1 MENVVILKKNQNKEK
16 LLMGNRKSLFI
27 SLVLLA
33 IAVAVTIGVFVYI
46 DSDGGGNK
54 YQVITE
60 SSKIHDATVIFINAG
75 KADSILVMV
84 DGKNY
89 LIDTGVSDSA
99 SVIKNVFVRY
109 GVEKLD
115 GVFLTHTHKDHI
127 GGLKKIAKDYDIDMV
142 YSADI
147 SMNENDGTNR
157 IEKAVDKN
165 GLKLSK
171 LSAGDRVRIADKLYM
186 EVIAPLEYNKK
197 DDNDNSLVLRLLVN
211 GKVFLFTGD
220 MQFAEEQT
228 LLDAGTDVSA
238 DVLKVGNHGNP
249 DATSEQFAKAVNP
262 EIAVITTD
270 TSVDTDSANERV
282 KKLFSKV
289 LLTQDYKFGIKIT
302 VDKDG
307 NLIEEEA

>member
-1 MENVVILKKNQNKEK
+1 
-16 LLMGNRKSLFI
+16 MGNKKGLFI
-27 SLVLLA
+27 SLILLG
-33 IAVAVTIGVFVYI
+33 IAVAAAIGVFVYI
-46 DSDGGGNK
+46 DSGSAGVKK

-60 SSKIHDATVIFINAG
+60 SDKTHDATVVFINAG

-99 SVIKNVFVRY
+99 SIIKDVFVKY

-127 GGLKKIAKDYDIDMV
+127 GGLKKIAKTYDIDMV

-147 SMNENDGTNR
+147 SMNEDDGTNC
-157 IEKAVDKN
+157 IEEAVDKS

-186 EVIAPLEYNKK
+186 EVIAPLKYNKK

-262 EIAVITTD
+262 EIAIITTD

>member
-1 MENVVILKKNQNKEK
+1 
-16 LLMGNRKSLFI
+16 MGNKKGLFI
-27 SLVLLA
+27 SLILLG
-33 IAVAVTIGVFVYI
+33 IAVAAAIGVFVYI
-46 DSDGGGNK
+46 DSGSAGVKK

-60 SSKIHDATVIFINAG
+60 SDKTHDATVVFINAG

-99 SVIKNVFVRY
+99 SIIKDVFVKY

-127 GGLKKIAKDYDIDMV
+127 GGLKKIAKTYDIDMV

-147 SMNENDGTNR
+147 SMNEDDGTNR

-186 EVIAPLEYNKK
+186 EVIAPLKYNKK

-262 EIAVITTD
+262 EIAIITTD

>member
-1 MENVVILKKNQNKEK
+1 MVNKK
-16 LLMGNRKSLFI
+16 GLFI
-27 SLVLLA
+27 SLILLG
-33 IAVAVTIGVFVYI
+33 IAVAAAIGVFVYI
-46 DSDGGGNK
+46 DSGSAGVKK

-60 SSKIHDATVIFINAG
+60 SDKTHDATVVFINAG

-99 SVIKNVFVRY
+99 SIIKDVFVKY

-127 GGLKKIAKDYDIDMV
+127 GGLKKIAKTYDIDMV

-147 SMNENDGTNR
+147 SMNEDDGTNR

-171 LSAGDRVRIADKLYM
+171 LSAGDRVKIADKLYM
-186 EVIAPLEYNKK
+186 EVIAPLKYNKK

-262 EIAVITTD
+262 EIAIITTD

>member
-1 MENVVILKKNQNKEK
+1 
-16 LLMGNRKSLFI
+16 MGNKKGLFI
-27 SLVLLA
+27 SLILLG
-33 IAVAVTIGVFVYI
+33 IAVAAAIGVFVYI
-46 DSDGGGNK
+46 DSGSAGVKK

-60 SSKIHDATVIFINAG
+60 SDKTHDATVVFINAG

-99 SVIKNVFVRY
+99 SIIKDVFVKY

-127 GGLKKIAKDYDIDMV
+127 GGLKKIAKTYDIDMV

-147 SMNENDGTNR
+147 SMNEDDGTNR

-186 EVIAPLEYNKK
+186 EVIAPLKYNKK

-228 LLDAGTDVSA
+228 LLDAETDVSA

-262 EIAVITTD
+262 EIAIITTD

>member
-1 MENVVILKKNQNKEK
+1 
-16 LLMGNRKSLFI
+16 MGNKKGLFI
-27 SLVLLA
+27 SLILLG
-33 IAVAVTIGVFVYI
+33 IAVAAAIGVFVYI
-46 DSDGGGNK
+46 DSGSAGVKK

-60 SSKIHDATVIFINAG
+60 SDKTHDATVVFINAG

-99 SVIKNVFVRY
+99 SIIKDVFVKY

-127 GGLKKIAKDYDIDMV
+127 GGLKKISKAYDIDMV

-147 SMNENDGTNR
+147 SMNEDDGTNR

-171 LSAGDRVRIADKLYM
+171 LSAGDRVKIADKLYM
-186 EVIAPLEYNKK
+186 EVIAPLKYNKK

-262 EIAVITTD
+262 EIAIITTD

>member
-1 MENVVILKKNQNKEK
+1 MVNKK
-16 LLMGNRKSLFI
+16 GLFI
-27 SLVLLA
+27 SLILLG
-33 IAVAVTIGVFVYI
+33 IAVAAAIGVFVYI
-46 DSDGGGNK
+46 DSGSAGVKK

-60 SSKIHDATVIFINAG
+60 SDKTHDATVVFINAG

-99 SVIKNVFVRY
+99 SIIKDVFVKY

-127 GGLKKIAKDYDIDMV
+127 GGLKKISKAYDIDMV

-147 SMNENDGTNR
+147 SMNEDDGTNR

-171 LSAGDRVRIADKLYM
+171 LSAGDRVKIADKLYM
-186 EVIAPLEYNKK
+186 EVIAPLKYNKK

-262 EIAVITTD
+262 EIAIITTD

>member
-1 MENVVILKKNQNKEK
+1 
-16 LLMGNRKSLFI
+16 MGNKKGLFI
-27 SLVLLA
+27 SLILLG
-33 IAVAVTIGVFVYI
+33 IAVAAAIGVFVYI
-46 DSDGGGNK
+46 DSGSAGVKK

-60 SSKIHDATVIFINAG
+60 SDKTHDATVVFINAG

-99 SVIKNVFVRY
+99 SIIKDVFVKY
-109 GVEKLD
+109 GVGKLD

-127 GGLKKIAKDYDIDMV
+127 GGLKKISKAYDIDMV

-147 SMNENDGTNR
+147 SMNEDDGTNL

-171 LSAGDRVRIADKLYM
+171 LSAGDRVKIADKLYM
-186 EVIAPLEYNKK
+186 EVIAPLKYNKK

-262 EIAVITTD
+262 EIAIITTD

>member
-1 MENVVILKKNQNKEK
+1 
-16 LLMGNRKSLFI
+16 MGNKKGFLI
-27 SLVLLA
+27 SLILLV
-33 IAVAVTIGVFVYI
+33 IAVAAAIGVFIYI
-46 DSDGGGNK
+46 DSGSGGKK

-60 SSKIHDATVIFINAG
+60 SDKTHDATVVFINAG

-99 SVIKNVFVRY
+99 SIIKDVFVKY

-127 GGLKKIAKDYDIDMV
+127 GGLKKIAKTYDIDMV

-147 SMNENDGTNR
+147 SMNEDDGTNR

-171 LSAGDRVRIADKLYM
+171 LSAGDRVKIADKLYM
-186 EVIAPLEYNKK
+186 EVIAPLKYNKK

-262 EIAVITTD
+262 EIAIITTD

-289 LLTQDYKFGIKIT
+289 LLTQDYKFGIKIM

>member
-1 MENVVILKKNQNKEK
+1 
-16 LLMGNRKSLFI
+16 MGNKKGFLI
-27 SLVLLA
+27 SLILLV
-33 IAVAVTIGVFVYI
+33 IAVAAAIGVFIYI
-46 DSDGGGNK
+46 DSGSGGKK

-60 SSKIHDATVIFINAG
+60 SDKTHDATVVFINAG

-99 SVIKNVFVRY
+99 SIIKDVFVKY

-127 GGLKKIAKDYDIDMV
+127 GGLKKIAKTYDIDMV

-147 SMNENDGTNR
+147 SMNEDDGTNR

-186 EVIAPLEYNKK
+186 EVIAPLKYNKK

-262 EIAVITTD
+262 EIAIITTD

-289 LLTQDYKFGIKIT
+289 LLTQDYKFGIKIM

>member
-1 MENVVILKKNQNKEK
+1 
-16 LLMGNRKSLFI
+16 MGNKKGLFI
-27 SLVLLA
+27 SLILLG
-33 IAVAVTIGVFVYI
+33 IAVAAAIGVFVYI
-46 DSDGGGNK
+46 DSGSGGVKK

-60 SSKIHDATVIFINAG
+60 SDKTHDATVVFINAG

-99 SVIKNVFVRY
+99 SIIKDVFVKY
-109 GVEKLD
+109 GVGKLD

-127 GGLKKIAKDYDIDMV
+127 GGLKKIAKAYDIDMV

-147 SMNENDGTNR
+147 SMNEDDGTNR

-171 LSAGDRVRIADKLYM
+171 LSAGDRVKIADKLYM
-186 EVIAPLEYNKK
+186 EVIAPLKYNKK

-262 EIAVITTD
+262 EIAIITTD